1 MGTADDQIR
10 VSSSVKRELERRKRS
25 DESFNDV
32 IERMIA
38 EDRDLL
44 AGFGYWSDETAER
57 AREARERSKRK
68 SKERAKRRD
77 DA

>member
-10 VSSSVKRELERRKRS
+10 VSSSVKRELERRKRD

-32 IERMIA
+32 IERMMA

-44 AGFGYWSDETAER
+44 SGFGYWSDERAER
-57 AREARERSKRK
+57 VRDARKRSKQK
-68 SKERAKRRD
+68 SKERMKRRD
-77 DA
+77 DV